1 MLRNVRIL
9 ISYDGARFFGW
20 QRQEGFWSVQEAIE
34 EALLGLT
41 GATVTV
47 RGSGR
52 TDAGVH
58 ALGQVANFHLET
70 PLSDNQLWHGL
81 NAHLGRCGAVIRALQ
96 SCESDFHAQRG
107 ACGKRYSYVIET
119 ARFQSPFT
127 PDRAHFVR
135 GLLDV
140 PAMRQAA
147 QHFVG
152 EHDFSCLVTAGSE
165 RASNVRR
172 IFGAHIIERRWGM
185 AIVVGGNGFLYNMV
199 RTLSG
204 TLIDV
209 GLGRRKPDSIPGL
222 IAAQE
227 RGDAGETAPPAGLYM
242 VSVQYPGG
250 IEWVLRRDRKG
261 EPLELG

>member
-9 ISYDGARFFGW
+9 VSYDGSRFFGW
-20 QRQEGFWSVQEAIE
+20 QRQEGFLSVQESIE

-41 GATVTV
+41 GETVTV

-58 ALGQVANFHLET
+58 ALGQVANFHLDT
-70 PLSDNQLWHGL
+70 DLTDNRLWHGL
-81 NAHLGRCGAVIRALQ
+81 NGHLGRCGAVIRALQ
-96 SCESDFHAQRG
+96 TCEGDFHAQRS
-107 ACGKRYSYVIET
+107 ARGKRYAYIIET
-119 ARFQSPFT
+119 ARFQSPFS
-127 PDRAHFVR
+127 PKRAHFVR
-135 GLLDV
+135 GDLDIGL
-140 PAMRQAA
+140 MREAA
-147 QHFVG
+147 AHFVG
-152 EHDFSCLVTAGSE
+152 EHDFSCLVSTGSE

-172 IFGAHIIERRWGM
+172 IFGVHLVERRSGV

-209 GLGRRKPDSIPGL
+209 GLRRRKPDSIPALLAGR
-222 IAAQE
+222 E
-227 RGDAGETAPPAGLYM
+227 RGEAGETGPAGGLYL

-250 IEWVLRRDRKG
+250 IDWIFRRDRKG
-261 EPLELG
+261 DPI

>member
-41 GATVTV
+41 GTTVTV

-70 PLSDNQLWHGL
+70 PLTDNQLWHGL
-81 NAHLGRCGAVIRALQ
+81 NSHLGRCGAVIRALQ
-96 SCESDFHAQRG
+96 SCEGDFHAQRS
-107 ACGKRYSYVIET
+107 ACGKRYAYVIES

-127 PDRAHFVR
+127 PGRAHFVR
-135 GLLDV
+135 GMLDLG
-140 PAMRQAA
+140 AMRAAA

-152 EHDFSCLVTAGSE
+152 EHDFSCLVTTGSE

-172 IFGAHIIERRWGM
+172 IFGVHLVELRAGLG
-185 AIVVGGNGFLYNMV
+185 IVVGGNGFLYNMV

-209 GLGRRKPDSIPGL
+209 GLRRRKPDSIPDL
-222 IAAQE
+222 IASEE
-227 RGDAGETAPPAGLYM
+227 RGLAGETAPAEGLYM
-242 VSVQYPGG
+242 VSVQYGKQM
-250 IEWVLRRDRKG
+250 EWIMRRDRRG
-261 EPLELG
+261 GPLEIS

>member
-9 ISYDGARFFGW
+9 VSYDGSRFFGW

-41 GATVTV
+41 GETVTV

-58 ALGQVANFHLET
+58 ALGQVANFHLDT
-70 PLSDNQLWHGL
+70 DLTDNRLWHGL
-81 NAHLGRCGAVIRALQ
+81 NGHLGRCGAVIRALQ
-96 SCESDFHAQRG
+96 TCEGNFHAQRS
-107 ACGKRYSYVIET
+107 ACGKRYAYVIET

-127 PDRAHFVR
+127 EDRAHFVR
-135 GLLDV
+135 GDLNIG
-140 PAMRQAA
+140 PMREAA
-147 QHFVG
+147 AHFVG
-152 EHDFSCLVTAGSE
+152 EHDFSCLVTTGSE

-172 IFGAHIIERRWGM
+172 IFGVHLVERRTGI

-199 RTLSG
+199 RTLAG

-209 GLGRRKPDSIPGL
+209 GLRRRRPESIPALL
-222 IAAQE
+222 IGRE
-227 RGDAGETAPPAGLYM
+227 RSAAGETGPAGGLYM
-242 VSVQYPGG
+242 ISVQYPGG
-250 IEWVLRRDRKG
+250 IDWVFRRDRTG
-261 EPLELG
+261 EPI